1 MPDIIAVYTDNG
13 CRCGVDRPALGARAT
28 AQWHSRVAGPAARSD
43 AVCHAGRGE
52 PMQYLVDLKLA
63 DSGRSATPQE
73 GLAFIEH
80 YILPTLE
87 LCKKLQAEKKIIAGG
102 PISGVIGMALIVE
115 ANSALELDEIIENLP
130 MWPRMNTTITPLTTF
145 DGRIQAILPRLE
157 RLKARL
163 QGLAA
168 VSR

>member
-1 MPDIIAVYTDNG
+1 M
-13 CRCGVDRPALGARAT
+13 
-28 AQWHSRVAGPAARSD
+28 H
-43 AVCHAGRGE
+43 
-52 PMQYLVDLKLA
+52 YLVDMKLA
-63 DSGRSATPQE
+63 DSGRSASPQE
-73 GLAFIEH
+73 GLTFIEH

-102 PISGVIGMALIVE
+102 PISGVIGLALIVE
-115 ANSALELDEIIENLP
+115 ANSALELDEIVENLP

-163 QGLAA
+163 RAQAA
-168 VSR
+168 AAD

>member
-1 MPDIIAVYTDNG
+1 
-13 CRCGVDRPALGARAT
+13 
-28 AQWHSRVAGPAARSD
+28 
-43 AVCHAGRGE
+43 
-52 PMQYLVDLKLA
+52 MQYLVDLKLA

-102 PISGVIGMALIVE
+102 PISGVIGLALIVE

-130 MWPRMNTTITPLTTF
+130 MWPRMNTTVTPLTTF
-145 DGRIQAILPRLE
+145 DGRIQAILQRLE
-157 RLKARL
+157 RIKARL
-163 QGLAA
+163 QGQAA
-168 VSR
+168 ASH